1 MLSNQNMQVG
11 NKEASDHK
19 THYAMFEGFVES
31 SFHANKLEKKIPE
44 LDRYVI
50 CTTNWH
56 ID

>member
-1 MLSNQNMQVG
+1 MQAS

-19 THYAMFEGFVES
+19 TQYAMFEGFVDTS
-31 SFHANKLEKKIPE
+31 CHANKLEKKITE

>member
-1 MLSNQNMQVG
+1 VTT
-11 NKEASDHK
+11 K
-19 THYAMFEGFVES
+19 TQYAMFEAFVET
-31 SFHANKLEKKIPE
+31 SFHANKLGEKKKIPE